1 MYKLI
6 PCLLVIMW
14 SFLQGI
20 AQEYVLH
27 SENPFQIQLISQDST
42 TVALKEISPVN
53 TQYHITVQ
61 VRDKITQQPI
71 PDVTVT
77 CKLQY
82 YNAVVDL
89 DNNTCKQESVDY
101 QHLYQVTN
109 AAGMAAFTA
118 NSFAMDSKGDE
129 VFIQVEVVSSKYATN
144 QASDVRFYNGASEV
158 QFPVLLLD
166 REAL

>member
-1 MYKLI
+1 MKNHLYSNIASLCI
-6 PCLLVIMW
+6 LGGFV
-14 SFLQGI
+14 FI
-20 AQEYVLH
+20 AQGTIEPCF
-27 SENPFQIQLISQDST
+27 EKKWTADRCE
-42 TVALKEISPVN
+42 KISPVN

-82 YNAVVDL
+82 YNAVVNL

-129 VFIQVEVVSSKYATN
+129 VFIQVEVVSSKYAAN